1 MDSYWGQ
8 YQGNKSKP
16 WHANIGITLDTYG
29 HLLPSMAKTAAEQF
43 DNLLKPWLNEE
54 NVGR

>member
-1 MDSYWGQ
+1 MIAAGVNIKVISQSLG
-8 YQGNKSKP
+8 
-16 WHANIGITLDTYG
+16 HANIGITLDTYG